1 MGPGPAA
8 EPAGGTVL
16 QAAAGTEPQWLPGL
30 NCGRRSAPAPAAAA
44 AAAGQAAAA
53 AGRAADTS
61 ACRPLSRRR
70 RARWK
75 PGRNSTVTAQA
86 GPVSNRGAS
95 GTYMSSFSAQ
105 GTRLSHA

>member
-16 QAAAGTEPQWLPGL
+16 QTAAGTEPQWLSGP
-30 NCGRRSAPAPAAAA
+30 NCGRRSAPAA
-44 AAAGQAAAA
+44 AAAGQ
-53 AGRAADTS
+53 AADTS
-61 ACRPLSRRR
+61 ACRPLSRRC

-86 GPVSNRGAS
+86 G
-95 GTYMSSFSAQ
+95 SFPTVARAVR
-105 GTRLSHA
+105 T